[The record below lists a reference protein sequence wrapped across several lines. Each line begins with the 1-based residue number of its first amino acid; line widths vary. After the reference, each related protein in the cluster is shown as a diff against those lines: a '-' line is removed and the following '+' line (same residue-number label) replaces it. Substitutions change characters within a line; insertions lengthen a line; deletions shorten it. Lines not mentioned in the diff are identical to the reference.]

1 MKVLVISHPVFSD
14 MNNMGK
20 TLKGYFSKFDS
31 AEIAQLYLREGT
43 PRDLEICENYYCFSD
58 KDALLSFF
66 KRNHFGKNYTREII
80 ENNRIVLDDISY
92 RGNKKERIYKFKY
105 KHKAW
110 MLFLRDFLR
119 DRSRWDNPQL
129 LGWVKKVNPDVI
141 VFAAGE
147 TMFSYH
153 VAQYVRTYL
162 KKPLVVAC
170 MDDYYINNQNKHEV
184 LGQLRQK
191 RFLDTVRNTMDDA
204 AAIFTIC
211 DSMNYSYGQMF
222 QKKCYTLYTPAEN
235 KQIILNENAIQ
246 FSYIGNLS
254 CGRYRSL
261 LEIGKALSKLEDEK
275 IPKHIDVYSGTV
287 YSEYV
292 EPLKN
297 APGIRFHGAI
307 SADQV
312 LEVMA
317 NSKAVV
323 HTESFEKD
331 MMDRVRFSV
340 STKIADSLRYGP
352 CLFAYGP
359 QGIASIDYLEKNNAA
374 YIISSKAHLEDGLKE
389 FFGNVELR
397 KMILQNARVLAV
409 KNHNSDENP
418 RKVRQ
423 WLEEIVAC
431 DKRN

>member
-14 MNNMGK
+14 TNNMGK

-58 KDALLSFF
+58 KDALLSLF
-66 KRNHFGKNYTREII
+66 KRNHFGKIYTRKII
-80 ENNRIVLDDISY
+80 ENNRMVLDDISY
-92 RGNKKERIYKFKY
+92 QGNKKERIYKFKY

-153 VAQYVRTYL
+153 VAQYLGTYL
-162 KKPLVVAC
+162 KKPLVVVC

-184 LGQLRQK
+184 LGLLRQK
-191 RFLDTVRNTMDDA
+191 RFLDTVRNTMDEA

-211 DSMNYSYGQMF
+211 DSMNYSYRQMF
-222 QKKCYTLYTPAEN
+222 QKKCYTLYTPAQN
-235 KQIILNENAIQ
+235 KQIILNENATQ

-261 LEIGKALSKLEDEK
+261 LEIGKALSKLEGEK
-275 IPKHIDVYSGTV
+275 IPKYIDVYSGTV
-287 YSEYV
+287 YSEYI

-317 NSKAVV
+317 NSKAVI

-340 STKIADSLRYGP
+340 STKIADSLMYGP

-359 QGIASIDYLEKNNAA
+359 QGIASIDYLGKNNAA
-374 YIISSKAHLEDGLKE
+374 YIISSKAYLEDGLKE
-389 FFGNVELR
+389 FFYDTELR
-397 KMILQNARVLAV
+397 KMILQNARVLAA

-431 DKRN
+431 DKKD